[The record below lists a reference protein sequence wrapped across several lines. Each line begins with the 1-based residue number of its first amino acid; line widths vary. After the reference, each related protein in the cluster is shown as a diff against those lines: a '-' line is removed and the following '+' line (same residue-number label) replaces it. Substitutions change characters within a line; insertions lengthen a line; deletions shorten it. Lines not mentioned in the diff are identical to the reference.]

1 MFFCKYC
8 AKECKNKNS
17 LAQHEIRCKENPNKI
32 KPTIITKK
40 GHIPWNKGLTAET
53 DERVKRGKETFR
65 HRLENGEICI
75 IGKPHTEEF
84 KQRQSILAKQRNLG
98 GHYTSKTIEF
108 NGIKLDSSYEYILA
122 KSLTENNI
130 QWERPSY
137 FIWEDDKQVLHRYYP
152 DFYLPE
158 FDVYLDP
165 KNDYLINNVNPR
177 FGITDIEKIEKV
189 ELQNNI
195 KIFILNKN
203 ELTWEVIKEKI
214 TLRIGADGSLQGS

>member
-8 AKECKNKNS
+8 SKECKNKNS
-17 LAQHEIRCKENPNKI
+17 LAQHEIRCKENPNKL
-32 KPTIITKK
+32 KPTIITKR

-53 DERVKRGKETFR
+53 DERVKRIKETFR
-65 HRLENGEICI
+65 HRLENGEIHI
-75 IGKPHTEEF
+75 VGTPHTEEF

-98 GHYTSKTIEF
+98 GRYTSKTIEF

-130 QWERPSY
+130 QWQRPSY
-137 FIWEDDKQVLHRYYP
+137 FIWEDNKQVLHRYYP
-152 DFYLPE
+152 DFYLPD

-214 TLRIGADGSLQGS
+214 KKK